1 MLYAMCAYLN
11 PVIRAGSATESCILD
26 ANRAVENG
34 VGWVISTSYSY
45 TSSATAKT
53 IRFVRENYK
62 QIFAYILAWGVIVA
76 CSGTLYGFEAV
87 ALPLT
92 IGFGCGLGVGGIIG
106 ILMTTTID
114 PRNKW
119 RGYNTGWD
127 LINSG
132 VEKLDPHGTR
142 QIVLA
147 ISVTVLLAASV
158 IFPYALGAVFGIL
171 VGNQVVTKIGQ
182 GRNLGQEKTDPIAHL
197 ERMLNG
203 INNLEERLNACTEVN
218 TEVNTAETQAIRLRI
233 TRHRD
238 ALAGLIVET
247 EALIGISSAT
257 NQLALGVLETK
268 RQISDLDHGPA

>member
-1 MLYAMCAYLN
+1 MLYAMVSYLT
-11 PVIRAGSATESCILD
+11 PAITAAKATESCILGVNN
-26 ANRAVENG
+26 AIENG
-34 VGWVISTSYSY
+34 VGLVINKSHSYA
-45 TSSATAKT
+45 SSATAKT
-53 IRFVRENYK
+53 VRFVRENYV

-106 ILMTTTID
+106 ILMTTAID

-147 ISVTVLLAASV
+147 ISVTVLLAACV

-171 VGNQVVTKIGQ
+171 VGNQVATKVGQ
-182 GRNLGQEKTDPIAHL
+182 GRNLGQELSD
-197 ERMLNG
+197 
-203 INNLEERLNACTEVN
+203 EERHLRTLKSGIDNLRS
-218 TEVNTAETQAIRLRI
+218 RLANQVRRGGENDQTRELSARI
-233 TRHRD
+233 
-238 ALAGLIVET
+238 G
-247 EALIGISSAT
+247 
-257 NQLALGVLETK
+257 QLAQIQQQLQEQVELGKNIVK
-268 RQISDLDHGPA
+268 VDNQIKALGESSNA